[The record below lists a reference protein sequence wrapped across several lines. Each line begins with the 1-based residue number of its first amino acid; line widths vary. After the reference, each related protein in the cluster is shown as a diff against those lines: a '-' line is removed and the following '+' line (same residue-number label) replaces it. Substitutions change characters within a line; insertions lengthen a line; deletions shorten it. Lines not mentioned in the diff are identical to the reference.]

1 MEECRMKTIKKRI
14 SKLYKIV
21 GKISRKFIA
30 PVLSFFFGGAFF
42 FYIGKF
48 MHGYVLEKTSSNGWA
63 WITAIALVIIIFA
76 LGAANDSANTE
87 KDKEREDQKNV
98 TRYKSEPTA
107 HSSVFRAGD
116 AEYQYM
122 RVPKL

>member
-1 MEECRMKTIKKRI
+1 MKTIKKSTSR
-14 SKLYKIV
+14 LYKTF

-30 PVLSFFFGGAFF
+30 PVLSFLFGGVFF

-48 MHGYVLEKTSSNGWA
+48 MHGYVLSKTSSNVWA
-63 WITAIALVIIIFA
+63 WITTIALVIIFIA
-76 LGAANDSANTE
+76 LGAANDSANAK
-87 KDKEREDQKNV
+87 KDKERKAEKNV
-98 TRYKSEPTA
+98 TRHNSEPTA
-107 HSSVFRAGD
+107 HSSVFHAGD